1 MQNRVLIILLLSFV
15 FVSCKE
21 DESNNEN
28 YVDYYE
34 FQDLKDEVKNLKK
47 ENEELKY
54 KIDEL
59 ENKNQEL
66 ESDIE
71 EVKDYLNIF

>member
-21 DESNNEN
+21 DESNDEN
-28 YVDYYE
+28 YVDYCE
-34 FQDLKDEVKNLKK
+34 FKDLKDEVENLKK
-47 ENEELKY
+47 ENEKLKY

-59 ENKNQEL
+59 EDKNQEL
-66 ESDIE
+66 ESEIEDI
-71 EVKDYLNIF
+71 KDYFNIF

>member
-1 MQNRVLIILLLSFV
+1 MQNRVLIILLLSFA
-15 FVSCKE
+15 FISCKK

-34 FQDLKDEVKNLKK
+34 FQDLKKEVENFKK

-59 ENKNQEL
+59 EDKNQEL
-66 ESDIE
+66 ESEIEDI
-71 EVKDYLNIF
+71 KDYLNIF

>member
-21 DESNNEN
+21 DEGNNEN
-28 YVDYYE
+28 YVGYYE
-34 FQDLKDEVKNLKK
+34 FKDLKDEVENLKK

-59 ENKNQEL
+59 EDKNQEL
-66 ESDIE
+66 ESEIEDI
-71 EVKDYLNIF
+71 KDYLNIF

>member
-21 DESNNEN
+21 DESNDEN
-28 YVDYYE
+28 YVDYCE
-34 FQDLKDEVKNLKK
+34 FKDSKDEVENLKK
-47 ENEELKY
+47 ENEKLKY

-59 ENKNQEL
+59 EDKNQEL
-66 ESDIE
+66 ESEIEDI
-71 EVKDYLNIF
+71 KDYFNIF

>member
-21 DESNNEN
+21 AESNDEN
-28 YVDYYE
+28 YVDYCE
-34 FQDLKDEVKNLKK
+34 FKDLKDEVENLKK
-47 ENEELKY
+47 ENEKLKY

-59 ENKNQEL
+59 EDKNQEL
-66 ESDIE
+66 ESEIEDI
-71 EVKDYLNIF
+71 KDYFNIF

>member
-1 MQNRVLIILLLSFV
+1 MQNRILIILLLSFA

-21 DESNNEN
+21 DKSNSEN

-34 FQDLKDEVKNLKK
+34 FQDLKDEVENLKK
-47 ENEELKY
+47 ENKELEY

-59 ENKNQEL
+59 EDKKQEL
-66 ESDIE
+66 ESEIEDI
-71 EVKDYLNIF
+71 KDYLNIF